1 MQILVIRDKL
11 LGYWRSNED
20 FSRLA
25 LKIGG
30 RSLLVLLAAYLLAS
44 IASAGALLF
53 ISETAM
59 KHRFKP
65 KQEIDRPRL
74 GKETNF
80 REYRKAIV
88 GRNVFNS
95 AGAVPEEAEPGEE
108 GQGASFNPN
117 DKCQK
122 PTVNV
127 ELLGIIHTGDPE
139 TSLATIM
146 EKGYTIAD
154 VYRAGD
160 RIIGADQAQI
170 FAIEEGRVVLNNNG
184 VKECLESNSL
194 MTKTDGVPAAA
205 AAPVAASPATG
216 SPADAEAPSGD
227 CPASTVS
234 FESAVVEE
242 ALGPGFSKILETG
255 RLVPYHK
262 DNAMIGFKLIGV
274 RGGSLWTKANLSS
287 GDVITAVNGQSM
299 AQPEKGFAI
308 YEALQSDK
316 QIRLEYLKGG
326 KSPCNLS
333 IELK

>member
-1 MQILVIRDKL
+1 MQILAMRDKV
-11 LGYWRSNED
+11 LGYWRSNEA
-20 FSRLA
+20 FSRVA
-25 LKIGG
+25 LKVGG
-30 RSLLVLLAAYLLAS
+30 RSLIVLLAAYIMAS
-44 IASAGALLF
+44 IASAGALFF

-65 KQEIDRPRL
+65 KQEIDRPRI

-80 REYRKAIV
+80 RDFRKAIV

-95 AGAVPEEAEPGEE
+95 AGALPDEADPEGT
-108 GQGASFNPN
+108 QGGSFNPN

-139 TSLATIM
+139 SSLATIM

-154 VYRAGD
+154 VYRTGD
-160 RIIGADQAQI
+160 RIIGNDQALI

-194 MTKTDGVPAAA
+194 MTKTDGVAAVPAPASA
-205 AAPVAASPATG
+205 TPASSGPVEG
-216 SPADAEAPSGD
+216 EAPSGD
-227 CPASTVS
+227 CPPSSVS

-274 RGGSLWTKANLSS
+274 RGGSLWTRANLNS

-316 QIRLEYLKGG
+316 QIRLEYLRGG

>member
-1 MQILVIRDKL
+1 MQILEIRDKML
-11 LGYWRSNED
+11 DYWRSNED
-20 FSRLA
+20 FSRLV
-25 LKIGG
+25 IGVAG
-30 RSLLVLLAAYLLAS
+30 RSLIVLFAAYVLAS
-44 IASAGALLF
+44 ITSAGALVF
-53 ISETAM
+53 ISDTAM
-59 KHRFKP
+59 KHRIKP
-65 KQEIDRPRL
+65 KQEIDRPRV
-74 GKETNF
+74 GKDTNF
-80 REYRKAIV
+80 REFRKAIV

-95 AGAVPEEAEPGEE
+95 AGAVPDEADPGD
-108 GQGASFNPN
+108 GRQGAAFNPN

-127 ELLGIIHTGDPE
+127 ELFGIIHTGDPE

-154 VYRAGD
+154 IYRVGD

-170 FAIEEGRVVLNNNG
+170 FAIDEGRVVLNNNG
-184 VKECLESNSL
+184 VKECLETNSL
-194 MTKTDGVPAAA
+194 MTKSDGVSTAPAAA
-205 AAPVAASPATG
+205 SATPAVAAEP
-216 SPADAEAPSGD
+216 EPSSSD
-227 CPASTVS
+227 CPAGSIS
-234 FESAVVEE
+234 FESSVVEE
-242 ALGPGFSKILETG
+242 ALGPGFSKILDTG

-274 RGGSLWTKANLSS
+274 RGGSLWTKANLNS

-316 QIRLEYLKGG
+316 QIRLEYLRGG